1 MARLFRRG
9 QRWYAWVP
17 KPGGG
22 TRKVATNCTDKRAAE
37 KRAAELEREALD
49 PAAGKAA
56 RVTVEEMAN
65 EYIDSRARRGRSLG
79 TLHHYTV
86 KLSNVVHLMPVRLA
100 DVDAAACEQY
110 INMRRRKVQQTTIK
124 KELRALK
131 AVLVHARRLGLY
143 ARDPD
148 AVIPELEET
157 YKPRSRALT
166 PWELVA
172 LVRALP
178 EHRAAHVVLI
188 VCTGARWSEA
198 SRSVE
203 PQLVPGSDEV
213 VAVRLRGTK
222 TRAADRVVPIPSPLR
237 SALAWALERLGQAP
251 PNGWSNV
258 RRDLAAVCASLGVAP
273 VTPNDLRRTFGTWL
287 RAWGVSPDVIGAA
300 MGHTTSRMV
309 ERVYGRLSP
318 ADLGALIEART
329 GGLLMG
335 GETAE
340 TGPSEGPTANEEDHG

>member
-9 QRWYAWVP
+9 KHWYAWVP

-22 TRKVATNCTDKRAAE
+22 TRKVATHCTDKRAAE
-37 KRAAELEREALD
+37 KRAAELEREAVD

-56 RVTVEEMAN
+56 RVSLEEMAN
-65 EYIDSRARRGRSLG
+65 EYIESRARRGRSAG

-86 KLSNVVHLMPVRLA
+86 KLSNVVHLMPARLA
-100 DVDAAACEQY
+100 DLDAAACEQY
-110 INMRRRKVQQTTIK
+110 IALRRRKVQQTTIK

-143 ARDPD
+143 LRDPD

-157 YKPRSRALT
+157 YKPRSRALE
-166 PWELVA
+166 PLELVA
-172 LVRALP
+172 LVNALP
-178 EHRAAHVVLI
+178 EARAAHAVLI
-188 VCTGARWSEA
+188 VATGARWSESLRFA
-198 SRSVE
+198 PE
-203 PQLVPGSDEV
+203 DAGAGLVV
-213 VAVRLRGTK
+213 VRLHGTK
-222 TRAADRVVPIPSPLR
+222 TLAADRTVPVPPPLR
-237 SALAWALERLGQAP
+237 PLLAWALCRLPSPVARWG
-251 PNGWSNV
+251 NV
-258 RRDLAAVCASLGVAP
+258 RRDLAAACELAGIAP

-318 ADLGALIEART
+318 TDLGALIEART
-329 GGLLMG
+329 RGLLMG
-335 GETAE
+335 GDTAE
-340 TGPSEGPTANEEDHG
+340 SGSSEGPSDNEKSDD

>member
-1 MARLFRRG
+1 MARIFRRG
-9 QRWYAWVP
+9 QYWYAWVP

-49 PAAGKAA
+49 PSAGKAA

-65 EYIDSRARRGRSLG
+65 EYIESRARRGRAAG

-86 KLSNVVHLMPVRLA
+86 KLSNIVALMPKRLA
-100 DVDAAACEQY
+100 DVDAAACENY
-110 INMRRRKVQQTTIK
+110 IHLRRRKVQQTTVK

-157 YKPRSRALT
+157 YKPRERALQ
-166 PWELVA
+166 PLELVA
-172 LVRALP
+172 LVNALP
-178 EHRAAHVVLI
+178 EARAAHAVLI
-188 VCTGARWSEA
+188 VATGARWSE
-198 SRSVE
+198 SLRFES
-203 PQLVPGSDEV
+203 GD
-213 VAVRLRGTK
+213 VAADGRVHLRGTK
-222 TRAADRVVPIPSPLR
+222 TAGARRTVPVPPPLR
-237 SALAWALERLGQAP
+237 PLLAWALRRLPAP
-251 PNGWSNV
+251 VARWGNV
-258 RRDLAAVCASLGVAP
+258 RRDLAAACAGAGIPP

-318 ADLGALIEART
+318 ADLGSLIEART
-329 GGLLMG
+329 RGLLMG
-335 GETAE
+335 GDAAE
-340 TGPSEGPTANEEDHG
+340 TGSAEGPSDSEKNDD